1 MKRKTMFDDGYQEHL
16 VEGAEFYGE
25 EGIPG
30 LLDLDNTEVPA
41 SLIAFPKART
51 ANNKSGYVHFY
62 VHDICFRQIFSATD
76 KYIDVLKQF
85 HGVITPDPTIVIG
98 KSKCLH
104 ATSVYMSRAV
114 GYYLQKQGIPVI
126 PNVRW
131 GDETSYSFAFLGIPK
146 HSIVCVS
153 THGVLRKDSSNG
165 NIVRECFIK
174 GLPVMLEKLE
184 PRIVLVYGRMP
195 DEIFGPYLDNY
206 KFVRY
211 PSDFEMSR
219 KKGENCN
226 GINL

>member
-16 VEGAEFYGE
+16 VEGAEFFGE

-30 LLDLDNTEVPA
+30 LLDSDNAEVPS
-41 SLIAFPKART
+41 SLTAFPKART
-51 ANNKSGYVHFY
+51 AKDKSGYVHFY

-76 KYIDVLKQF
+76 KYIDVLKQY

-104 ATSVYMSRAV
+104 ATSVYLSRAV

-131 GDETSYSFAFLGIPK
+131 GDESSYPFAFLGIPK

-153 THGVLRKDSSNG
+153 THGVIRKDSSNG
-165 NIVRECFIK
+165 NIVRDCFTT
-174 GLPVMLEKLE
+174 GLKVMLETIE
-184 PRIVLVYGRMP
+184 PRTVLVYGRIP
-195 DEIFGPYLDNY
+195 DDIFGPYLEKY
-206 KFVRY
+206 PFVRY
-211 PSDFEMSR
+211 PSEFENSR
-219 KKGENCN
+219 KKG
-226 GINL
+226 GS